1 MKTTEKKL
9 LSNEEIASFCSQTA
23 MLFQAGIPPMEGM
36 AILQSDAGSPEG
48 KRSLTRSSPSAD
60 REKAFTK
67 HWNLQMFFRIT
78 ASA

>member
-36 AILQSDAGSPEG
+36 AILQSDAGSP
-48 KRSLTRSSPSAD
+48 
-60 REKAFTK
+60 
-67 HWNLQMFFRIT
+67 
-78 ASA
+78 